1 MSKLSNFFIEMRSN
15 KDLYLKSS
23 KGAEFE
29 DRINT
34 SLHNIGYS
42 RLIKD
47 DLEDD
52 LFATLKTEV
61 IDKETAVSLSNP
73 FVRYRHHFITQP
85 FGSQQYPDFLI
96 FDKTSIVCI
105 ETKFSS
111 NKQTRPVWNSGL
123 PRPNGIY
130 IFGSYGRKDLTFFR
144 GIDVVSLD
152 EAKELHDFFD
162 KGLKEYQ
169 KRFNDDQMNEQKYGF
184 RVYIRKAYEQS
195 KRHNPNAII
204 DYFNNPM
211 RLELEESVIRILQK

>member
-1 MSKLSNFFIEMRSN
+1 MNRLSNLFIEMRSN
-15 KDLYLKSS
+15 KDTYLKSS

-29 DRINT
+29 DRINI

-52 LFATLKTEV
+52 LFTILKSEV
-61 IDKETAVSLSNP
+61 IDKETDVSISNP
-73 FVRYRHHFITQP
+73 FVQYKHHFITQP

-96 FDKTSIVCI
+96 FDKTRIVCI

-111 NKQTRPVWNSGL
+111 RSQRHPVWNSGL

-152 EAKELHDFFD
+152 EAKRLHDFFD
-162 KGLKEYQ
+162 KGLKAYQ
-169 KRFNDDQMNEQKYGF
+169 NQFNDDEMNEQKYGF
-184 RVYIRKAYEQS
+184 SVYIRKAYEQS
-195 KRHNPNAII
+195 KKHNPDAII
-204 DYFNNPM
+204 DYFNNPI
-211 RLELEESVIRILQK
+211 RSELEESVICSLKK

>member
-1 MSKLSNFFIEMRSN
+1 MRNN
-15 KDLYLKSS
+15 KGFYLNSA

-34 SLHNIGYS
+34 SLHKMGYS

-61 IDKETAVSLSNP
+61 IDKETEISISNP
-73 FVRYRHHFITQP
+73 FVHYTDHFITQP

-96 FDKTSIVCI
+96 FDMTRIVCI

-111 NKQTRPVWNSGL
+111 GKQTRPVWNSGL

-130 IFGSYGRKDLTFFR
+130 IFGSYGRTDLTFFR
-144 GIDVVSLD
+144 GIDVVSLSD
-152 EAKELHDFFD
+152 AKQLHDFFD
-162 KGLKEYQ
+162 KGLKAYQ
-169 KRFNDDQMNEQKYGF
+169 EQFNNDEMNKQKYGF
-184 RVYIRKAYEQS
+184 RAYIRKAYEQS
-195 KRHNPNAII
+195 KKHNPNAII
-204 DYFNNPM
+204 DFFNNPK
-211 RLELEESVIRILQK
+211 RLELEDSVIRSL

>member
-1 MSKLSNFFIEMRSN
+1 MRSN
-15 KDLYLKSS
+15 KDFYLKSA

-52 LFATLKTEV
+52 LFTILKIEV
-61 IDKETAVSLSNP
+61 IDKETEVSISNP
-73 FVRYRHHFITQP
+73 FVHYKHHFITQP

-96 FDKTSIVCI
+96 FDNNQIVCI

-111 NKQTRPVWNSGL
+111 VKKTHPVWNSGL

-152 EAKELHDFFD
+152 EVKRLHDFFD
-162 KGLKEYQ
+162 KGLKVYQ
-169 KRFNDDQMNEQKYGF
+169 KQFNDDEMNKQKYGF

-195 KRHNPNAII
+195 KKHNPHAVT
-204 DYFNNPM
+204 DYFNNPR
-211 RLELEESVIRILQK
+211 RLELEESVICSLQK